1 MFQIKVTNNDNSEK
15 VLSFKEF
22 TRTVVLAKY
31 GQLISE
37 GEIKDFQLVW
47 VSVVSAR
54 IKSINQKER
63 RSEMNRYEV
72 RVYNRRDGQEIMRS
86 ELFATMSEA
95 EEVQRNV
102 GQGEGYFSVLMDVES
117 TWEELFSRLGVTA

>member
-15 VLSFKEF
+15 VLSFKES
-22 TRTVVLAKY
+22 TRKVVVSKY
-31 GQLISE
+31 NQLVSE

-47 VSVVSAR
+47 VSVVSDR
-54 IKSINQKER
+54 IESIKKER

-72 RVYNRRDGQEIMRS
+72 RVYDRKDGQEIMRS

-117 TWEELFSRLGVTA
+117 TWEELFSRMGVTV

>member
-1 MFQIKVTNNDNSEK
+1 MFQIKVTNNDNSER

>member
-1 MFQIKVTNNDNSEK
+1 
-15 VLSFKEF
+15 
-22 TRTVVLAKY
+22 
-31 GQLISE
+31 
-37 GEIKDFQLVW
+37 
-47 VSVVSAR
+47 
-54 IKSINQKER
+54 
-63 RSEMNRYEV
+63 MNRYEV

-117 TWEELFSRLGVTA
+117 TWEELFSRMGVTA

>member
-1 MFQIKVTNNDNSEK
+1 
-15 VLSFKEF
+15 
-22 TRTVVLAKY
+22 
-31 GQLISE
+31 
-37 GEIKDFQLVW
+37 
-47 VSVVSAR
+47 
-54 IKSINQKER
+54 
-63 RSEMNRYEV
+63 MNRYEV

-117 TWEELFSRLGVTA
+117 TLEELFSLLGVTA

>member
-31 GQLISE
+31 GQLVSE